1 MRVNPLH
8 IVGIYLTVSVYIA
21 LGKVGKLIFTANM
34 RINSLH
40 IVGIYLSVFVHIPDE
55 IDGYILGN
63 ITVTYRDLLGEWRVA
78 LLLHLQGIRSG
89 GNGGEG
95 IGRAVAGDGS
105 GQRCS
110 AGRGSASR

>member
-40 IVGIYLSVFVHIPDE
+40 IVGINLPISIHIP
-55 IDGYILGN
+55 N
-63 ITVTYRDLLGEWRVA
+63 
-78 LLLHLQGIRSG
+78 
-89 GNGGEG
+89 
-95 IGRAVAGDGS
+95 
-105 GQRCS
+105 
-110 AGRGSASR
+110 